1 MALKSEFA
9 PDFFNYMLK
18 NKQIAIF
25 NECFYLNSF
34 DPKFL
39 VPKSELVFK
48 NLISNFN
55 KASKI
60 LRLIPGVKAFS
71 LCNSLA
77 LKTFHKDSDVDL
89 FIILDSKT
97 FFTTRILII
106 LVFTIF
112 RLRPLVCL
120 SFFVSERNL
129 NLREIAMKK
138 DYYLEFWCNS
148 LNFITSDSALVQQFN
163 VLNSSN
169 AKVSQTFM
177 YKKSFDFFE
186 SKLRDFQISRAKSK
200 ALKLMSNNGIVI
212 KDGFLKFHHNDIR
225 FSFNPLFA
233 LQYDEFLQGNRVKTF
248 QQSQLAE

>member
-1 MALKSEFA
+1 LSKNYNKEIDQLFFINFSGFMALKSEFA

-129 NLREIAMKK
+129 NLRRNCYEERLLSRI
-138 DYYLEFWCNS
+138 
-148 LNFITSDSALVQQFN
+148 LV
-163 VLNSSN
+163 
-169 AKVSQTFM
+169 
-177 YKKSFDFFE
+177 
-186 SKLRDFQISRAKSK
+186 
-200 ALKLMSNNGIVI
+200 
-212 KDGFLKFHHNDIR
+212 
-225 FSFNPLFA
+225 
-233 LQYDEFLQGNRVKTF
+233 
-248 QQSQLAE
+248 